1 MNKPAPPWAS
11 VRGSRG
17 RADPEAITGY
27 DFFKSDFHGAVEM
40 SERILNLP
48 NGLTLLRVAA
58 VPVVAWLIAQHAW
71 AAACW
76 LFLAAAVTD
85 ALDGFLARWLDQTT
99 ALGAA
104 LDTVADKA
112 LGVVT
117 LVTLTQ
123 AGALPLWLTI
133 AILLRDTVIVVGAIS
148 YRGLAG
154 HLDIHP
160 TWLGKTHVFAEFAL
174 LALVLANLAGVVPV
188 DPWLEE
194 LFLVSFAIAVVSGVQ
209 YVWLWG
215 HKAQRERAAL
225 RMKSH

>member
-1 MNKPAPPWAS
+1 
-11 VRGSRG
+11 
-17 RADPEAITGY
+17 
-27 DFFKSDFHGAVEM
+27 M

-48 NGLTLLRVAA
+48 NALTLLRVAA
-58 VPVVAWLIAQHAW
+58 VPVLAWLIADQQW

-85 ALDGFLARWLDQTT
+85 ALDGFLARWLDQMT

-104 LDTVADKA
+104 LDTIADKA

-123 AGALPLWLTI
+123 AGALPLWLTV
-133 AILLRDTVIVVGAIS
+133 AILARDTVIVLGALS

-174 LALVLANLAGVVPV
+174 LALVLGNLARIVPV
-188 DPWLEE
+188 DAWLDE
-194 LFLVSFAIAVVSGVQ
+194 LFIASFVIAVVSGVQ

-215 HKAQRERAAL
+215 HKAYRERAAL
-225 RMKSH
+225 RVGPH

>member
-1 MNKPAPPWAS
+1 M
-11 VRGSRG
+11 G
-17 RADPEAITGY
+17 
-27 DFFKSDFHGAVEM
+27 
-40 SERILNLP
+40 ERVINLP

-58 VPVVAWLIAQHAW
+58 VPVIAGFIAQEAW
-71 AAACW
+71 RLACW
-76 LFLAAAVTD
+76 VFIAAAVTD
-85 ALDGFLARWLDQTT
+85 ALDGFLARRLNQTT
-99 ALGAA
+99 AVGAA
-104 LDTVADKA
+104 LDTLADKA

-123 AGALPLWLTI
+123 AGALPLWLT
-133 AILLRDTVIVVGAIS
+133 ATILSRDTIIVVGALS

-174 LALVLANLAGVVPV
+174 LGLVLGNLAGLVPV
-188 DPWLEE
+188 DPWLGE
-194 LFLVSFAIAVVSGVQ
+194 LFLVSFAIAVASGVQ

-215 HKAQRERAAL
+215 FKAWRERAAL